1 MARVVKQVVV
11 VLDPKTIEENICGS
25 WDYHLSEFS
34 VSLQMGGIAVV
45 YIFQASYVILC
56 ILLTVAKL

>member
-45 YIFQASYVILC
+45 YIFQAS
-56 ILLTVAKL
+56 